1 MYTSRFTDRRDG
13 TFRRSAIKNTGA
25 NEPESPDTQP
35 DPLVSEAGML
45 RISRAIENYLYIGF
59 QTPVQFIMKKKILS
73 AIVMVIWLVLVSVF
87 MLLARRFDLEIFF
100 VLWLIGILVIVEL
113 ADTRFSL
120 PLYLRYIKYMVAA
133 GIVLFGGIVT
143 LKVLEILAK

>member
-1 MYTSRFTDRRDG
+1 MNRKVI
-13 TFRRSAIKNTGA
+13 AAVALAVWLCI
-25 NEPESPDTQP
+25 
-35 DPLVSEAGML
+35 VS
-45 RISRAIENYLYIGF
+45 I
-59 QTPVQFIMKKKILS
+59 
-73 AIVMVIWLVLVSVF
+73 F
-87 MLLARRFDLEIFF
+87 MLLASRADLEIFF

-120 PLYLRYIKYMVAA
+120 PPYLRYVKYTIAA